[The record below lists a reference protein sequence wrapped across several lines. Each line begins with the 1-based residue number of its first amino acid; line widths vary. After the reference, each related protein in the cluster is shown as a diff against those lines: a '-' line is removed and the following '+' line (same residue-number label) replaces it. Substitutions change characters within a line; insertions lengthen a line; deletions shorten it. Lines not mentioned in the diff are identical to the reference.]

1 MVQSLADAA
10 RHIAWYHPRR
20 STFAVWLY
28 GVARRQIHNE
38 LRRQRRLKSVP
49 AAAQTPLTNAVELSD
64 GRDVADEVAAR
75 LQAQRAVAVL
85 SEVLSD
91 VELEVL
97 VLSSIDEL
105 SIREIGLVVGRSER
119 AVHSLLHR
127 ARTKARER
135 LADDER

>member
-1 MVQSLADAA
+1 
-10 RHIAWYHPRR
+10 
-20 STFAVWLY
+20 VWLY